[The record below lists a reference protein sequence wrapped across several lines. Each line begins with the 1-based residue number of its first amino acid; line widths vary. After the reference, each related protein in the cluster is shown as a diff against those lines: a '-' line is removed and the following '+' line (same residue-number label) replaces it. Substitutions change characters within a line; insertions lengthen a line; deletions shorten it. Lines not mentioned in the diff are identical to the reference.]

1 MINNFED
8 YIDINPKVMLGKPII
23 KGTRITVE
31 LILEKTAYGYD
42 VNDILRAYP
51 HLTREK
57 ILAAYAFA
65 LQSFQT
71 DVFYSNVPKSLAA

>member
-1 MINNFED
+1 MIKNFED

-31 LILEKTAYGYD
+31 LIMEKTAYGYD

-51 HLTREK
+51 HLTREQ

-71 DVFYSNVPKSLAA
+71 DVFYSNTPKSLAA